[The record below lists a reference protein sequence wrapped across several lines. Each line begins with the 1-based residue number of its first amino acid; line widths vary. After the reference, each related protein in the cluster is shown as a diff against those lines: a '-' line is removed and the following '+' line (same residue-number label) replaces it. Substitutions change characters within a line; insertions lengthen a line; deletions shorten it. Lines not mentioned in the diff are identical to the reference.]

1 MPIRE
6 PRLKTAL
13 PTGLAPTT
21 DAPAAAPAALVERRV
36 VWLTVAGF
44 AAYCLFV
51 LALKWFGFSAAVF
64 DHAKEVYHAQ
74 ELRWVYDA
82 ANPPLYTWLLYG
94 FEQVFGVRLA
104 TVILLNTSLLFL
116 IFLSSF
122 VLARRVL
129 GAAMPAALAAWS
141 LMLVGQYHKF
151 LYTMSHSLLAAIFC
165 PLLLWLM
172 LRLANERRLRDYLA
186 LGVVLGLGL
195 LSKFLL
201 LAAVV
206 AAVIAAFC
214 VRPAR
219 RSLLDLRSVVTIA
232 VASAIFLPFVIN
244 GQEQWSRFTTVF
256 WVRAGTDQALGFFTS
271 LGNGIWSLSTSIG
284 EYGLV
289 PAVVAGLAV
298 LWARRGPTGGEMTEV
313 SRGDE
318 LRFVSYMM
326 LASAALILAAVLVVG
341 VTIIKPRFVHIFL
354 FPLPILAVALVARG
368 GSGAL
373 ALRRYGVLLALVGA
387 GILAVRTVNSSP
399 LCLSRCEDL
408 VPFDRLAKG
417 LAAAG
422 FERGTIFA
430 HGVRLGGNMV
440 LQFPR
445 SRVDVAVDPFV
456 PAPPPAG
463 RRGQCLIVW
472 EHGDLGER
480 ALPAPLIEAAG
491 IPPERARAATRS
503 ITFDWRWHGLAVVDP
518 IKGWK
523 PRRTTWRYILLPDG
537 TERCR

>member
-1 MPIRE
+1 
-6 PRLKTAL
+6 
-13 PTGLAPTT
+13 
-21 DAPAAAPAALVERRV
+21 
-36 VWLTVAGF
+36 
-44 AAYCLFV
+44 
-51 LALKWFGFSAAVF
+51 
-64 DHAKEVYHAQ
+64 
-74 ELRWVYDA
+74 
-82 ANPPLYTWLLYG
+82 
-94 FEQVFGVRLA
+94 
-104 TVILLNTSLLFL
+104 
-116 IFLSSF
+116 
-122 VLARRVL
+122 
-129 GAAMPAALAAWS
+129 MPAALAAWS

-172 LRLANERRLRDYLA
+172 VRLANERRLRDYVA

-195 LSKFLL
+195 LSKFLF

-219 RSLLDLRSVVTIA
+219 RSLLDLRSVVAVA

-284 EYGLV
+284 EYGLAL
-289 PAVVAGLAV
+289 AVVAGLAI
-298 LWARRGPTGGEMTEV
+298 LWARRGPLRDAAADV

-318 LRFVSYMM
+318 LRFVGYMM
-326 LASAALILAAVLVVG
+326 LASAALVLAAVLVVG

-354 FPLPILAVALVARG
+354 FPLPILVVALVARG
-368 GSGAL
+368 GSGTL

-408 VPFDRLAKG
+408 VPFGRLAKE

-430 HGVRLGGNMV
+430 HGVRLGGNLV
-440 LQFPR
+440 LQFPG

-463 RRGQCLIVW
+463 RRGQCLVVW
-472 EHGDLGER
+472 EQGDVAQG

-491 IPPERARAATRS
+491 IPPDLARARTRS
-503 ITFDWRWHGLAVVDP
+503 ITLDWRWHGLAVVDP
-518 IKGWK
+518 IKGWR
-523 PRRTTWRYILLPDG
+523 PRHSGWHYILLPDG

>member
-1 MPIRE
+1 VPIRE
-6 PRLKTAL
+6 LRLKTAL
-13 PTGLAPTT
+13 PTGLAPAT
-21 DAPAAAPAALVERRV
+21 DTPAAIPAALDERRV
-36 VWLTVAGF
+36 IGLTVAGF

-51 LALKWFGFSAAVF
+51 LVLKWFGFSATVF

-94 FEQVFGVRLA
+94 FQEVFGIRLA
-104 TVILLNTSLLFL
+104 TVIFLNTLLLFL

-129 GAAMPAALAAWS
+129 GAVMPAALAAWS

-151 LYTMSHSLLAAIFC
+151 LYTMSHSLVAAIFC

-172 LRLANERRLRDYLA
+172 VRIANERRLGDYIA

-195 LSKFLL
+195 LSKFLF

-206 AAVIAAFC
+206 TAVIAAFF

-219 RSLLDLRSVVTIA
+219 RGLLDLRSVVTIA
-232 VASAIFLPFVIN
+232 IASAIFLPFVIN
-244 GQEQWSRFTTVF
+244 GQQQWSRFTTVL
-256 WVRAGTDQALGFFTS
+256 WARAGTDQALDFFTS

-284 EYGLV
+284 EYGLAV
-289 PAVVAGLAV
+289 AVVAGLAI
-298 LWARRGPTGGEMTEV
+298 LWARQGPSGDAVAET
-313 SRGDE
+313 SRSDE
-318 LRFVSYMM
+318 LRFVGYMV
-326 LASAALILAAVLVVG
+326 LASAALVLAAILVVG
-341 VTIIKPRFVHIFL
+341 VTIIKARFVHIFL

-373 ALRRYGVLLALVGA
+373 ALRRYGVLLGLVSA
-387 GILAVRTVNSSP
+387 GILAVRVVNSSP
-399 LCLSRCEDL
+399 VCLNRCQDL

-417 LAAAG
+417 LSAAG

-430 HGVRLGGNMV
+430 HGVRLGGNLF
-440 LQFPR
+440 LQFPQ

-472 EHGDLGER
+472 EQGHVGEGG
-480 ALPAPLIEAAG
+480 LPMPLIEAAG
-491 IPPERARAATRS
+491 IPPARARAAVRS
-503 ITFDWRWHGLAVVDP
+503 ITFDWRWHGIAVVDP
-518 IKGWK
+518 IKGWR